1 MSKLIIYIGLLCIFC
16 YPFNSLAATKN
27 VTITWT
33 MPDTTNVA
41 GYRMYYA
48 YDSMM
53 SNKTLA
59 CETMDKTATSLT
71 CPDVD
76 LQSSPVYFV
85 IAAVTDGGE
94 LSSSPAE
101 RTFGIS
107 ISPVQD
113 FRIIGTTD
121 QDISA
126 LVLSDITPSFPT
138 ATLAVGDTFY
148 SDRTYTITSL
158 PAELENATAILT
170 ANDDKYNTSD
180 SFLTFTI
187 NRNATLSI
195 AYDSG
200 ASPFPAWLTDNYT
213 RTAMIVGTTNYGLEY
228 VIWQRSVP
236 AGTVSIPGN
245 NNGYPGSVTSN
256 YFVFV
261 Q

>member
-1 MSKLIIYIGLLCIFC
+1 MSKLIIYFSLLCIFC
-16 YPFNSLAATKN
+16 YPFNSLAVTKN

-33 MPDTTNVA
+33 MTDTTNVT

-59 CETMDKTATSLT
+59 CETSDKTVTTLT

-76 LQSSPVYFV
+76 LQSSPVYFE
-85 IAAVTDGGE
+85 IAAITDNGE

-101 RTFGIS
+101 GTVGTS
-107 ISPVQD
+107 ISAVQD
-113 FRIIGTTD
+113 FRLLVSTE
-121 QDISA
+121 QDITA
-126 LVLSDITPSFPT
+126 VVLSDITPSYPT
-138 ATLAVGDTFY
+138 ATLAVGGTFY

-158 PAELENATAILT
+158 PAELENATAIMT
-170 ANDDKYNTSD
+170 ANDDKYNTSN

-200 ASPFPAWLTDNYT
+200 ASPFPTWLTDNYT
-213 RTAMIVGTTNYGLEY
+213 RTAMTVGTTNYGLEY
-228 VIWQRSVP
+228 GIWQRSVP
-236 AGTVSIPGN
+236 AGTFSIPGN
-245 NNGYPGSVTSN
+245 SNGYPGSVTSN
-256 YFVFV
+256 YFVFI